1 MNIDQKYFPEFKQQ
15 LIDVGDGIKIN
26 TLVGGKGSEAI
37 LLLHGHPESS
47 KPEGLPDHANYSKR
61 AMGDDQ
67 FTVMSKLG
75 FEKFHGVGHD
85 RGARVLHR
93 MVMDHPKRLLSCTMM
108 DILPT
113 YDMYRDT
120 SQEFATKYWHWFFYI
135 QGKGFPE
142 RVLAADPEYFVNYN
156 LNLKIGPAAKSRFPK
171 EILDEYVRCL
181 RDPMTFHGICED
193 YRASATI
200 DMEMDKADREQI
212 IQVPVLALWG
222 KDGVVGKLWDVMSG
236 WQERAANVEGFAVN
250 ECGHFVPEEQ
260 PEVVL
265 EAMLQFLAKY
275 PA

>member
-1 MNIDQKYFPEFKQQ
+1 
-15 LIDVGDGIKIN
+15 
-26 TLVGGKGSEAI
+26 
-37 LLLHGHPESS
+37 
-47 KPEGLPDHANYSKR
+47 
-61 AMGDDQ
+61 
-67 FTVMSKLG
+67 
-75 FEKFHGVGHD
+75 
-85 RGARVLHR
+85 
-93 MVMDHPKRLLSCTMM
+93 MDHPERLLSCTMM

-222 KDGVVGKLWDVMSG
+222 KDGVVGKLSH
-236 WQERAANVEGFAVN
+236 RR
-250 ECGHFVPEEQ
+250 PT
-260 PEVVL
+260 P
-265 EAMLQFLAKY
+265 
-275 PA
+275 

>member
-1 MNIDQKYFPEFKQQ
+1 MYKRQ
-15 LIDVGDGIKIN
+15 
-26 TLVGGKGSEAI
+26 
-37 LLLHGHPESS
+37 
-47 KPEGLPDHANYSKR
+47 LPDHANYSKR

-93 MVMDHPKRLLSCTMM
+93 MVMDHPERLLSCTMM